1 MIRLEDAI
9 KLLES
14 YGIHGA
20 KKGDSG
26 TFKVPKKKF
35 VLEKYE
41 VVSERRYTRPSPTK
55 PLYIVPKF
63 LPFLPCLFGFE
74 PWCWVR
80 KYKEPVIDFVIHAIA
95 VDDVHVYLL
104 TGRITGR
111 IITEFFNK
119 SKEGETWEENV
130 KTGEVRNR
138 KKVKG
143 SADLWGNFFERII
156 LRKIREKLA
165 EIRNVIRKT
174 RPNVKIQ
181 IESNFEK
188 RGYLEMIKTILN
200 LLLTG
205 SIYVDDKIR
214 VRVSCVWLGEERVIE
229 REIRVRAYLPVENVH
244 WHLW

>member
-14 YGIHGA
+14 YGIYGA

-26 TFKVPKKKF
+26 TFEIPKKEF

-41 VVSERRYTRPSPTK
+41 VLSEKRYLIPLPMK
-55 PLYIVPKF
+55 ALYIQ
-63 LPFLPCLFGFE
+63 FLPCLFGFE

-80 KYKEPVIDFVIHAIA
+80 KYKEPVIDFITNAIA

-104 TGRITGR
+104 SGRITGK

-119 SKEGETWEENV
+119 SEEGETWEENV

-138 KKVKG
+138 EKVKG
-143 SADLWGNFFERII
+143 SADLSGNFFEEII
-156 LRKIREKLA
+156 LREIQEKLA
-165 EIRNVIRKT
+165 EIRNVIKKT
-174 RPNVKIQ
+174 QPDAKIQ
-181 IESNFEK
+181 IESEFEK
-188 RGYLEMIKTILN
+188 KGYLEMIKSILD

-205 SIYVDDKIR
+205 RIYVDDKIK
-214 VRVSCVWLGEERVIE
+214 VRIAYSWLGEGRTIE
-229 REIRVRAYLPVENVH
+229 REIKVEAYLPVENVY